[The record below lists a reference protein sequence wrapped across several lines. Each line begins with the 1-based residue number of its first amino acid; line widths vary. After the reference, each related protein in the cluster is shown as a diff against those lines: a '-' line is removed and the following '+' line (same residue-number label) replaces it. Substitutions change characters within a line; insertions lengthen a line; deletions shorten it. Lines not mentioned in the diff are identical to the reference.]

1 MESERYLLLKSDTHS
16 TLCSVC
22 PFISLQELP
31 VLAPSW
37 GKKALVIPSS
47 LMPCH
52 VTDEF
57 CSPVDSKKKAGT
69 KEVVSVI

>member
-1 MESERYLLLKSDTHS
+1 MESEGYILLKSDTYSTPHS
-16 TLCSVC
+16 VY
-22 PFISLQELP
+22 PYISLQELP

-37 GKKALVIPSS
+37 GKKVLVIPSS

-57 CSPVDSKKKAGT
+57 CSPVDSEKNAGA